1 MIGGRESKMKQK
13 GVSANFHN
21 VTLMKPFMIM
31 TGIFRMFP
39 CRKLAYSYFNSSEH
53 FQTQWKWKLFLLV
66 LPALNLGYPCA
77 SPSSKELY
85 L

>member
-39 CRKLAYSYFNSSEH
+39 CRKFAYSYFNSSEH
-53 FQTQWKWKLFLLV
+53 FPRLSEGGNLF
-66 LPALNLGYPCA
+66 C
-77 SPSSKELY
+77 
-85 L
+85 